1 MKEGFSIVTEVVLPS
16 DYQSLIDVEKIV
28 GYVCDEFGVQE
39 DAFGNVLIAVSEAVN
54 NAIQHGNKNNP
65 KAKDIMKNISI
76 QFTHPI
82 KGVIRLFKSDENCA
96 SHIIKVS
103 TNENDLL
110 NFSLAAIAKGKWTVI
125 LNWEHEDQYFIYN
138 RSIAI
143 L

>member
-65 KAKDIMKNISI
+65 KAKVEIKVANQDDTFCIQIKDEGQGFSYQDLPDPTAPENLLKDSGRGVFLMKN
-76 QFTHPI
+76 
-82 KGVIRLFKSDENCA
+82 LADEVEFQNTG
-96 SHIIKVS
+96 S
-103 TNENDLL
+103 TVNL
-110 NFSLAAIAKGKWTVI
+110 
-125 LNWEHEDQYFIYN
+125 YF
-138 RSIAI
+138 RK
-143 L
+143 